1 MILFF
6 QSKENKELINAIN
19 FILGY
24 KTKKPDLFKLALLH
38 KSIKS
43 DESNEMIIL
52 SGLYDNFKKQYLEE
66 QNIKPLNNNS
76 IYFNTF
82 KDKNERYFFKK

>member
-1 MILFF
+1 MGSTYSYYMGYDDIYNIELNNSDYC
-6 QSKENKELINAIN
+6 SKIWKSH
-19 FILGY
+19 
-24 KTKKPDLFKLALLH
+24 TK
-38 KSIKS
+38 
-43 DESNEMIIL
+43 
-52 SGLYDNFKKQYLEE
+52 YLEE